1 MSNFSKARDI
11 FSLNTP
17 SFENKLFYCRFVSK
31 YHDDYE
37 MAAGYED
44 GAEACLNNLSRDKLE
59 ALYVL
64 STASEDSN
72 TEYEKGYRSA
82 IKDYLLELRMKL
94 ESYMKLQMG
103 TVNNI
108 GEAYLEDMRD
118 R

>member
-11 FSLNTP
+11 ARLNTP
-17 SFENKLFYCRFVSK
+17 SFENTLFYCQFVSK

-64 STASEDSN
+64 SIALEDGES
-72 TEYEKGYRSA
+72 EYEKGFRSA
-82 IKDYLLELRMKL
+82 IKDYLLEK
-94 ESYMKLQMG
+94 Y
-103 TVNNI
+103 NYNI
-108 GEAYLEDMRD
+108 
-118 R
+118 

>member
-11 FSLNTP
+11 ARLNTP

-44 GAEACLNNLSRDKLE
+44 GSEACLNNLSRDKLE

-64 STASEDSN
+64 STASEDHD
-72 TEYEKGYRSA
+72 TDYEKGYRSA
-82 IKDYLLELRMKL
+82 IKDYLLEK
-94 ESYMKLQMG
+94 Y
-103 TVNNI
+103 NYNI
-108 GEAYLEDMRD
+108 
-118 R
+118 

>member
-44 GAEACLNNLSRDKLE
+44 GAEACLSNKSKEELE
-59 ALYVL
+59 ALYRA
-64 STASEDSN
+64 SMTSEDYN
-72 TEYEKGYRSA
+72 TDYEKGYRSA
-82 IKDYLLELRMKL
+82 IKDYIKEM
-94 ESYMKLQMG
+94 M
-103 TVNNI
+103 
-108 GEAYLEDMRD
+108 
-118 R
+118 

>member
-44 GAEACLNNLSRDKLE
+44 GAEVCLSNKSKEELE
-59 ALYVL
+59 ALYEASMV
-64 STASEDSN
+64 SEDYN
-72 TEYEKGYRSA
+72 TDYEKGYRSA
-82 IKDYLLELRMKL
+82 IKDYIKEM
-94 ESYMKLQMG
+94 M
-103 TVNNI
+103 
-108 GEAYLEDMRD
+108 
-118 R
+118 

>member
-11 FSLNTP
+11 ARLNTP

-64 STASEDSN
+64 SRASKDYN
-72 TEYEKGYRSA
+72 TDYEKGYRSA
-82 IKDYLLELRMKL
+82 IKDYLLEK
-94 ESYMKLQMG
+94 Y
-103 TVNNI
+103 NYNI
-108 GEAYLEDMRD
+108 
-118 R
+118 

>member
-44 GAEACLNNLSRDKLE
+44 GAEACLSNKSKEELE
-59 ALYVL
+59 ALYRA
-64 STASEDSN
+64 SEASEDRGSD
-72 TEYEKGYRSA
+72 YEKGFRSA
-82 IKDYLLELRMKL
+82 IKDYLE
-94 ESYMKLQMG
+94 ENY
-103 TVNNI
+103 
-108 GEAYLEDMRD
+108 
-118 R
+118 